1 MEEGNAVKT
10 TNFRWEPP
18 LLPMLLLLLPRLL
31 WISEGRWGWMMVQA
45 WERAVFGAIMPPS
58 LSLSLSDSLGPNE
71 RARQDAFFVECR
83 LEWWWTSNLV
93 HELRQEF
100 VGLRFSDFFF
110 SFCTF
115 LDAGR
120 TFLVVFDVSESNSS
134 PSSSLFGKRGKEA
147 TFRLIVAAITAMHSL
162 VLSRPLPPHSA
173 PAIRRFLG
181 RRR

>member
-1 MEEGNAVKT
+1 MLWRPPIFVGSPPS
-10 TNFRWEPP
+10 FRCCCCCCRDYYESQKEDGGEWWSKHEREPF
-18 LLPMLLLLLPRLL
+18 LERLCHRL
-31 WISEGRWGWMMVQA
+31 
-45 WERAVFGAIMPPS
+45 S
-58 LSLSLSDSLGPNE
+58 LSLSLTLLALMNVPGKML
-71 RARQDAFFVECR
+71 FFVECR